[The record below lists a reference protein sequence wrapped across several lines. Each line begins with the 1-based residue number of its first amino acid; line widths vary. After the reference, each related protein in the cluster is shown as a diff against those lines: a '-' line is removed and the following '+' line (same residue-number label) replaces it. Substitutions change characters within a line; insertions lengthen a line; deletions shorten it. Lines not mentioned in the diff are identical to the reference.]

1 MVELLTLG
9 SRLLHDIYFGRVW
22 SEKGFR
28 FWQFLIKTGYVFHSG
43 LELGIL
49 FKKQLSPSTIGQ
61 LNALLNC
68 LRKRK
73 PFLVSCRTPK
83 ALGNNSPGFN
93 LRQNYSNT
101 LAPPFLEHLIFS
113 CGGALA
119 LLARIGNPLVSAVDC
134 MQAEGQAFEFWLRS
148 LCWKDTFLS

>member
-49 FKKQLSPSTIGQ
+49 FKSSYRHQQLANWM
-61 LNALLNC
+61 L
-68 LRKRK
+68 
-73 PFLVSCRTPK
+73 
-83 ALGNNSPGFN
+83 
-93 LRQNYSNT
+93 
-101 LAPPFLEHLIFS
+101 FS
-113 CGGALA
+113 IVYANG
-119 LLARIGNPLVSAVDC
+119 SH
-134 MQAEGQAFEFWLRS
+134 FWLAAAHQKLWGITAQDSIYDKTILTPSPLHSWSTSFSLVEAHWPFWRGLGIPWLVPWTACKLRAKRS
-148 LCWKDTFLS
+148 NSG